1 VEAVSL
7 RDLPRIRDMS
17 RNEAMRR
24 SLAKIQ
30 SDFYLTTLLEIQER
44 EKHLKDL
51 KKNDM
56 EAYVR
61 MRVDIDSFRKDLR
74 AFAEKR
80 AEKIL
85 ILGLFDVRDPKVKLT
100 EEEEI
105 LKKKTTDLVAEFML
119 SIGAEVK

>member
-1 VEAVSL
+1 M

-100 EEEEI
+100 DEEEI